1 MFTISN
7 LLKRGA
13 NYLLMVLLARTLP
26 VAIIGSYSAYI
37 NIIGVLLL
45 ITNFGFSEYVLV
57 NSENDPLRKNK
68 VSIFLQISFMLFFV
82 LLLLSLL
89 VPLNDV
95 RLAVLV
101 LFKIFLETSTYNILL
116 AHYQAR
122 NKIKVMSIANMIS
135 GCSVIVISILFYLN
149 SHQIYTYLV
158 YINIIYLAV
167 TGTLFLKIK
176 FRVEPISKIW
186 SFLRTR
192 FSDLQYYGISMVTIP
207 VYMMAP
213 TVIGSFILEPKV
225 LAQYQIAFSIANILL
240 LVSVSL
246 LQEGY
251 ANFLVYRNNVLGLT
265 KALKKTGIKIIS
277 ANLFFLVLFVV
288 FGEELILLVYK
299 KEEYLKAYYP
309 LLILLFGNMIFM
321 FASIAAVIMVIL
333 KLQKEKAKYHLE
345 FIVISIFFGILLT
358 YLYGVYGLA
367 SSYIILY
374 SYSTFRYVKKYIKIY
389 KTDSLK

>member
-1 MFTISN
+1 
-7 LLKRGA
+7 
-13 NYLLMVLLARTLP
+13 MVLLARTLP
-26 VAIIGSYSAYI
+26 IAVIGTYSAYI
-37 NIIGVLLL
+37 NVIGVLLL

-57 NSENDPLRKNK
+57 NSENELLRKKK
-68 VSIFLQISFMLFFV
+68 VSIFLQISSMIFLV

-101 LFKIFLETSTYNILL
+101 LLKIFLETSIYNILL
-116 AHYQAR
+116 AYYQAE

-135 GCSVIVISILFYLN
+135 GSSVIVISILLYLN
-149 SHQIYTYLV
+149 NHQIYTYLV
-158 YINIIYLAV
+158 YINIIYLAI
-167 TGTLFLKIK
+167 TAALFFKIQFRLESILKI
-176 FRVEPISKIW
+176 R

-192 FSDLQYYGISMVTIP
+192 FSDLKYYGISMITIP

-213 TVIGSFILEPKV
+213 TVIGSFLLEPEV

-251 ANFLVYRNNVLGLT
+251 AKFLAYQNNVLGLT
-265 KALKKTGIKIIS
+265 NALKKTGLKIIS
-277 ANLFFLVLFVV
+277 VNLFFLVLFVV

-299 KEEYLKAYYP
+299 KEEYLEAYYP
-309 LLILLFGNMIFM
+309 LLLLLFSNMIFM

-345 FIVISIFFGILLT
+345 FIVISIFFGLLLT

-389 KTDSLK
+389 KTDSVK